1 MSITNAFNRIGREAG
16 VKRGIIVEGN
26 VGDVFLVDR
35 KPMGIKDALS
45 QTLKAVDYRDIVL
58 WDRISGLEETASF
71 LKITEETEQSEGEE
85 YDLGDIEIPEPSKA
99 GSFKDPGDI
108 DRKSV
113 V

>member
-71 LKITEETEQSEGEE
+71 LKIR
-85 YDLGDIEIPEPSKA
+85 IW
-99 GSFKDPGDI
+99 
-108 DRKSV
+108 
-113 V
+113 